1 MPDHAPPGM
10 TQVHRAVV
18 DTMAMYGPRRVPL
31 AHVARLAGTN
41 RQFLYRNWPR
51 TSNLVRQACE
61 GELRRVLHA
70 AAEVGDPFPPLCLAV
85 EQVVRAARLIR
96 EHPVTEA
103 AARTA
108 PDLLLKSL
116 TGPATPLHTQAL
128 HWLYERLDV
137 LRFHKDLESTGRLIL
152 TVAAPFALLPPTPKS
167 RDERTRLDTRLRSAL
182 HACLS
187 PAPPCT
193 ACAPP
198 RQLPSGS
205 PEPGS

>member
-1 MPDHAPPGM
+1 M
-10 TQVHRAVV
+10 
-18 DTMAMYGPRRVPL
+18 
-31 AHVARLAGTN
+31 
-41 RQFLYRNWPR
+41 
-51 TSNLVRQACE
+51 
-61 GELRRVLHA
+61 
-70 AAEVGDPFPPLCLAV
+70 
-85 EQVVRAARLIR
+85 
-96 EHPVTEA
+96 TEA

-167 RDERTRLDTRLRSAL
+167 RDERNRLDTRLRSAL

-198 RQLPSGS
+198 RQLASGS